1 MRFKTI
7 LSDLQIQR
15 MKQWE
20 LVCCSHLLDFCTR
33 HCVIHDKSEFIS
45 DTSRLI
51 LSYHLVPPLTTH
63 RYFGLGLRSGG
74 GGRVTKFCTRHY
86 SNTHTIGKDRE
97 VVGAR
102 RLTDP
107 HSECLDDSQHR
118 APFSRCAI
126 LKCGREIHDYA
137 VLQPGTTIFPRMLA
151 QKLERFWRHYSSAQ
165 FKFRP

>member
-1 MRFKTI
+1 MRTSLLQPFAGFLHTTLCYTRQI
-7 LSDLQIQR
+7 RIHIRYVETHPIISLS
-15 MKQWE
+15 
-20 LVCCSHLLDFCTR
+20 SPTH
-33 HCVIHDKSEFIS
+33 H
-45 DTSRLI
+45 TSLFW
-51 LSYHLVPPLTTH
+51 
-63 RYFGLGLRSGG
+63 FGFEKWW

-126 LKCGREIHDYA
+126 LKCGRKIHDYA